1 MKIRAL
7 EAASMARIARYQH
20 FLSNWN
26 MRLLL
31 IVLISIPIADNGVAA
46 QTGAG
51 LLESCE
57 AASDETPGITDV
69 DSIEKQACCA
79 CYIEAVS
86 DTNAYYLRNLLSPLM
101 ESSAI
106 SSREL
111 RRSGWSSTDEFQTAT
126 KSHCPTPN
134 DDLRLGKKMSIVMG
148 YLNDHPERL
157 GESAAVLVMDALS
170 KAFPCEVQRNAI
182 RPEPTA
188 QPSAL
193 PEIIASEQP
202 PQLAT
207 QSIERSTTARSEPQL
222 EPLERS
228 SEQSENTNSG
238 LPKRLHEIQ
247 TNWRLL
253 REGMAADEVK
263 ALLGEPHK
271 IDVQTRQSR
280 SPRAHWYYSSGQSNA
295 RITFR
300 EGRVRRL
307 RDWRKVWLVHSWDEP
322 DVTYI
327 K

>member
-222 EPLERS
+222 EPLARS
-228 SEQSENTNSG
+228 SVQSGNANSG
-238 LPKRLHEIQ
+238 VPQSIHEIR

-253 REGMAADEVK
+253 REGMEEDEVK
-263 ALLGEPHK
+263 ALLGEPYK
-271 IDVQTRQSR
+271 IDVQSRHNR
-280 SPRAHWYYSSGQSNA
+280 SPRAHWYYSSTPSNA

-300 EGRVRRL
+300 ESRVRRL
-307 RDWRKVWLVHSWDEP
+307 RNWRKVWLVHSWDEP
-322 DVTYI
+322 DG
-327 K
+327 